1 MKKIFLILLMSV
13 PLLIFIPKKCSTD
26 QIEETVEKV
35 TVNPEFATY
44 IRAYTS
50 GIISKRSSI
59 TIELIEDFE
68 NYESIPLSN
77 DLFHLTPSTP
87 GKAMW
92 VDENTIEF
100 VPQGDLRSGQDY
112 KLDFEL
118 GKLLDV
124 EDEYQTFSYNFSTK
138 LQYLT
143 VHTNSLKAT
152 KKTQLEKQ
160 NLSGVVYTNDVVDE
174 DNLERT
180 ITATQKGKE
189 LDIEWKHLSD
199 TKHEYIVKNIE
210 RSDDPSSVDLSWNGA
225 PIETGETGNKTVEVP
240 ALGDFKILDIEVIQE
255 PEQFVK
261 IEFSDP
267 LQDLQ
272 NLNGIIKIE
281 DMNNLN
287 YNIEDQEIHVYL
299 PHRLSGTRAITIN
312 PGIKNING
320 YKMIN
325 SDEVDLVFEGI
336 KPDLRLVESGVIVP
350 SSKEGIMFPFE
361 TVNLRAVDVFITKI
375 YESNILQFLQI
386 NHITENNE
394 MKRVSKEVLRQTIR
408 IDKPGTNLHEWNRYT
423 LDLSKLIAIDPGA
436 IYQVEIR
443 CKKEFSTYGCGEEQ
457 AELTTFSK
465 TEEKSWSESEWVS
478 WDYWYDNDYWY
489 GDDYNYRESD
499 NPCNSAY
506 YYDRAI
512 KSNVLASNIGMIAK
526 AGSDK
531 KLHVFVNDLRT
542 TNPVSGATVEFY
554 SYQQQLL
561 GKTYTNSKGMAALKL
576 EEKPFVVIAKNGNER
591 SYIKLRDG
599 ESLSLS
605 KFDVSGATIQEE
617 IKGYMYSERG
627 VWRPGDSIYVAFMME
642 DKNKVLPKGH
652 PVSFTLQDPKNN
664 IVYKTSTS
672 KNVNGLYD
680 FRTGTDMEAPTGNYL
695 ATVKVGN
702 REFNKTL
709 KVETVKPNRLKVYLD
724 FNNELLSNGNRD
736 ALGMLSVKWL
746 HGAIAKNLKSRV
758 NMSLTAGYTH
768 FEKFND
774 YIFDD
779 PLKSFNAE
787 DHTVFDHEVDEE
799 GKAEFKLDMRVK
811 NSAPGMLRA
820 HFITK
825 VFEKGGG
832 FSIDRHTM
840 PYSPYKNYVGLKV
853 PEGSMEYGTL
863 ETDKDIMIDIAHV
876 SETGAPVNSSEV
888 EVKVYKLEWRWW
900 WDSYDNDLASY
911 ISKYTTTPIE
921 NKMVSINKGKGQ
933 FKLRVNRPE
942 WGRFFVQVIDK
953 KSGHSTGKVVYI
965 DWPYWAR
972 SERTTIENATML
984 SFNTD
989 KEVYQVGEKVKVSF
1003 PSSSNGRAII
1013 TLESG
1018 TKVVKKYETAT
1029 QKGETR
1035 FEFTTDA
1042 SMAPNVYVHVTLL
1055 QPHNITENDL
1065 PIRMYGVAPIIVEN
1079 PGSHLK
1085 PVISCSDE
1093 FKPESTASIKVR
1105 EENGKSMTYTLA
1117 VVDDGLLDLTSFK
1130 TPQPWDHFYAR
1141 EALGVRS
1148 WDMYDDVMGAFAFEM
1163 NRVLAVGG
1171 DGSGRLKKPNKANRF
1186 KPMVRYIG
1194 PFHLPA
1200 GSSKT
1205 HKIDIPNYVGSVR
1218 VMVVAGEKGNYG
1230 NAEKT
1235 VPVKSPLMVLGTL
1248 PRVLSPT
1255 EAVYLPV
1262 NVFAME
1268 DEVKNVDVTIKVNDK
1283 LQIMGQ
1289 ATKQV
1294 RFNKTGDEVVNF
1306 ALEVAKEIGIAK
1318 VEITAR
1324 SGKHVA
1330 HHAIELDVRSP
1341 NPVVADVHETVIEA
1355 GKNWDVNIAH
1365 NGIKGTNKAY
1375 IELSAIPSIN
1385 LQQRLRYL
1393 IQYPHGCVEQTTSSV
1408 FPQLALHKITKLDA
1422 DFKSR
1427 IDENIAA
1434 AITRLKLF
1442 QTSDGGFGYW
1452 PGDVHSNPWGTTY
1465 AGHFLIEASLH
1476 GHKVPKNMKKAWIK
1490 YQKDQARD
1498 YVPKRSNRG
1507 SYQNN
1512 NLDQAYRL
1520 YTLAL
1525 AQSPELGAMN
1535 RLRETP
1541 DLDDRSK
1548 WRLAAAYSL
1557 IGQPEA
1563 AELLIRNASSTV
1575 SPYVELSNTFGS
1587 NIRDEAMILETM
1599 VLMDK
1604 KTDAAVLTKKIAK
1617 QLNQDQWM
1625 STQATAYCLLAVSKF
1640 AGSEGTDKTMRFNYS
1655 LNGKLLETKATQEII
1670 FSQELLK
1677 KGKLSIENSGKGVLY
1692 AKVVVESVPVIGDQ
1706 TASSNHVELS
1716 IKYTSMKGEEIDPRR
1731 IEQGTDFMAEVTIKN
1746 NGTRGNIPEMTLNQL
1761 FPSGWEIHNSRMD
1774 GHLSS
1779 ENTSTFDYQDIRD
1792 DRVYTYFDLASSHS
1806 HTYKVRLNATY
1817 LGRFYLP
1824 TIETEAMYDNTIN
1837 ARIPGFWTEV
1847 VKSNKL
1853 LSSQP

>member
-1 MKKIFLILLMSV
+1 MKKTLLIALMSL
-13 PLLIFIPKKCSTD
+13 PLLILIPKKCSKD

-50 GIISKRSSI
+50 GIISKKSSI
-59 TIELIEDFE
+59 RIELIEDFE
-68 NYESIPLSN
+68 NYEDMPLSS
-77 DLFHLTPSTP
+77 DIFKLTPSTP
-87 GKAMW
+87 GKAVW
-92 VDENTIEF
+92 VDENTVEF
-100 VPQGDLRSGQDY
+100 IPNGELKSGQEY
-112 KLDFEL
+112 KLDFHL
-118 GKLLDV
+118 GTLLDV
-124 EDEYQTFSYNFSTK
+124 EPEYNTFSYNFSTK
-138 LQYLT
+138 SQFLNVKTQ
-143 VHTNSLKAT
+143 SLKAE

-160 NLSGVVYTNDVVDE
+160 SLSGTVYTNDVADE
-174 DNLERT
+174 EDLEST
-180 ITATQKGKE
+180 LEAVQNGKS
-189 LDIEWKHLSD
+189 LDIEWTHVSD
-199 TKHEYIVKNIE
+199 TKHTYLVKNIV
-210 RSDDPSSVDLSWNGA
+210 RSEDPSQVTVKWNGA
-225 PIETGETGNKTVEVP
+225 AIKTSSMGSEVVEVP

-255 PEQFVK
+255 PEQYVK

-281 DMNNLN
+281 DMTNLN

-299 PHRLSGTRAITIN
+299 PHRLSGTRAVTIN

-336 KPDLRLVESGVIVP
+336 KPDLRLVENGVIVP

-361 TVNLRAVDVFITKI
+361 AVNLRAVDVFITKI

-386 NHITENNE
+386 NQIYENDE

-443 CKKEFSTYGCGEEQ
+443 CKKEFSTYGCGEE
-457 AELTTFSK
+457 AVELETFSK
-465 TEEKSWSESEWVS
+465 TEEKSWSEKEWVS

-489 GDDYNYRESD
+489 GEDYSHRERD

-531 KLHVFVNDLRT
+531 ELHLFVNDLRT

-576 EEKPFVVIAKNGNER
+576 EEKPFVVIAKKGNER

-617 IKGYMYSERG
+617 IKGFMYAERG
-627 VWRPGDSIYVAFMME
+627 VWRPGDSLFIAFMME

-652 PVSFTLQDPKNN
+652 PVSFTLEDPKGNT
-664 IVYKTSTS
+664 VYKTATS
-672 KNVNGLYD
+672 RNLNGLYD
-680 FRTGTDMEAPTGNYL
+680 FRTSTDVEAPTGNYL

-702 REFNKTL
+702 REFTKTL

-724 FNNELLSNGNRD
+724 FESDLLSNGNRD
-736 ALGMLSVKWL
+736 AIGMLSVKWL

-758 NMSLTAGYTH
+758 NMSLSAGATR
-768 FEKFND
+768 FDQFKG

-779 PLKSFNAE
+779 PLKSFNGE
-787 DHTVFDHEVDEE
+787 EHTVFDDAVDNE
-799 GKAEFKLDMRVK
+799 GHAEFKLNMKVK
-811 NSAPGMLRA
+811 NSAPGMLKA

-832 FSIDRHTM
+832 FSIDRHSM

-876 SETGAPVNSSEV
+876 SETGDPIKSSEV

-921 NKMVSINKGKGQ
+921 NKMVSINQGKGQ

-953 KSGHSTGKVVYI
+953 KSGHSTGKIVYI

-984 SFNTD
+984 SFSTD

-1003 PSSSNGRAII
+1003 PSSSKGRAII

-1029 QKGETR
+1029 EKGETR
-1035 FEFTTDA
+1035 FEFTTEA

-1093 FKPESTASIKVR
+1093 FKPESTTSIKIK
-1105 EENGKSMTYTLA
+1105 EENGKPMTYTLA
-1117 VVDDGLLDLTSFK
+1117 VVDDGLLDLTSFR

-1148 WDMYDDVMGAFAFEM
+1148 WDMYDDVMGAFAFDM
-1163 NRVLAVGG
+1163 NRILAVGG

-1218 VMVVAGEKGNYG
+1218 VMVVAGEKGRYG

-1268 DEVKNVDVTIKVNDK
+1268 DEVKTVDVSIKVNDK
-1283 LQIMGQ
+1283 LQILGQ
-1289 ATKQV
+1289 GQKQI

-1318 VEITAR
+1318 VEITAK
-1324 SGKHVA
+1324 SGRHIA
-1330 HHAIELDVRSP
+1330 HHNIELDVRSP

-1355 GKNWDVNIAH
+1355 GANWEVNVAH
-1365 NGIKGTNKAY
+1365 TGIKGTNEAY

-1385 LQQRLRYL
+1385 LQKRLRYL
-1393 IQYPHGCVEQTTSSV
+1393 IQYPHGCIEQTTSSV
-1408 FPQLALHKITKLDA
+1408 FPQLALHKITKLDQ
-1422 DFKSR
+1422 DFRTR

-1434 AITRLKLF
+1434 AISRLRLF

-1452 PGDVHSNPWGTTY
+1452 PGDGSSNSWGTSY
-1465 AGHFLIEASLH
+1465 AGHFMIEASLH
-1476 GHKVPKNMKKAWIK
+1476 GHKVPKSMKKAWIK
-1490 YQKDQARD
+1490 YQKNAARD
-1498 YVPKRSNRG
+1498 YKPIRLNTGIYR
-1507 SYQNN
+1507 NN

-1541 DLDDRSK
+1541 GLDDQTK

-1563 AELLIRNASSTV
+1563 AQLLVRNASSNV
-1575 SPYVELSNTFGS
+1575 DPYKELSNTFGS
-1587 NIRDEAMILETM
+1587 SIRDEAMILETM
-1599 VLMDK
+1599 VLMGK
-1604 KTDAAVLTKKIAK
+1604 KTDAAVLAKKIAK
-1617 QLNQDQWM
+1617 KLNQDEWM
-1625 STQATAYCLLAVSKF
+1625 STQTTAYSLLAMSKF
-1640 AGSEGTDKTMRFNYS
+1640 AGTNGSDKTMRFNYS
-1655 LNGKLLETKATQEII
+1655 LDGKLLDTKATQEII
-1670 FSQELLK
+1670 FSK
-1677 KGKLSIENSGKGVLY
+1677 KLDKEGKLSIENTGKGILY
-1692 AKVVVESVPVIGDQ
+1692 AKVIVESVPVIGDQ
-1706 TASSNHVELS
+1706 TESSNHVALN
-1716 IKYTSMKGEEIDPRR
+1716 IKYLSMKGEEIDPRR
-1731 IEQGTDFMAEVTIKN
+1731 IEQGTDFMAKVTIKN
-1746 NGTRGNIPEMTLNQL
+1746 DGTRGNIPEMTLNQL

-1774 GHLSS
+1774 NTGHLS
-1779 ENTSTFDYQDIRD
+1779 NNSTYDYQDVRD
-1792 DRVYTYFDLASSHS
+1792 DRVYTYFDLASNHS
-1806 HTYKVRLNATY
+1806 HTYTVRLNATY

-1824 TIETEAMYDNTIN
+1824 TVETEAMYDNTIN
-1837 ARIPGFWTEV
+1837 ARTPGFWTEV

-1853 LSSQP
+1853 VSSQP